1 MYPPLYEIILVVF
14 LASIVFCTL
23 MAAASFA
30 STNNDK
36 PLPDDETAD
45 LDLDALEEETQ
56 RRLIATAR
64 QSLAAAREEFNR
76 AAREYCV
83 PRSALADHPIAEPTV
98 SAYNTAR
105 EALRRWG
112 INEPPITGDTI
123 DVKV

>member
-1 MYPPLYEIILVVF
+1 MYPPLYENILVVTV
-14 LASIVFCTL
+14 SVIIFCTL
-23 MAAASFA
+23 IAAARFA
-30 STNNDK
+30 GTNDDK
-36 PLPDDETAD
+36 PQPDDETDD

-56 RRLIATAR
+56 RRLITSAR
-64 QSLAAAREEFNR
+64 QALASAREEFNR

-83 PRSALADHPIAEPTV
+83 SRDALAAQPLAEPTV

-112 INEPPITGDTI
+112 INEPPITGESI